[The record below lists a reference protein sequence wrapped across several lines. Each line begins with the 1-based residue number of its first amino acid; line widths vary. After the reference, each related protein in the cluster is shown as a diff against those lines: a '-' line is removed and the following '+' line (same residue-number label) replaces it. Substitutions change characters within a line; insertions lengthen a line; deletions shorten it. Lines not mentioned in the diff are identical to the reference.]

1 MKISNREIIIA
12 AVAIL
17 VLLGIGYFINNNSKD
32 DKKEET
38 KQEDKVNLD
47 DSGSTDENT
56 DQNKDEEE
64 KEASGVVSTDPK
76 SSTEVALSS
85 APKNIVIK
93 FDKEIAAGSEIM
105 VVSDK
110 NVDVVT
116 AGNKI
121 TADLKQLSAPV
132 NITVAGTYSVSYKI
146 NWKDGTKSD
155 GNYKFTVK

>member
-17 VLLGIGYFINNNSKD
+17 VLLGIGYYINNNSS

-38 KQEDKVNLD
+38 KEEDQVNLD
-47 DSGSTDENT
+47 ENSSDKSKDENN
-56 DQNKDEEE
+56 DSEE
-64 KEASGVVSTDPK
+64 KKAEGVT
-76 SSTEVALSS
+76 STEPEANANLTVVE
-85 APKNIVIK
+85 APKAVVLK
-93 FDKEIAAGSEIM
+93 SDKEMAAGSEIM

-116 AGNKI
+116 AGNKL
-121 TADLKQLSAPV
+121 TTDLKQLSAPV
-132 NITVAGTYSVSYKI
+132 SITVPGTYSVTYNI

>member
-17 VLLGIGYFINNNSKD
+17 VLLGIGYFINNNSSDNKSD
-32 DKKEET
+32 S

-47 DSGSTDENT
+47 ENNT
-56 DQNKDEEE
+56 EEDKKGTE
-64 KEASGVVSTDPK
+64 TEETKKAEGVTSTDPDANAEFKLAETPKTVSLK
-76 SSTEVALSS
+76 S
-85 APKNIVIK
+85 
-93 FDKEIAAGSEIM
+93 DKEMAAGSEIK

-110 NVDVVT
+110 DIDVVT
-116 AGNKI
+116 SGNKL
-121 TADLKQLSAPV
+121 TTDLKQLSAPV
-132 NITVAGTYSVSYKI
+132 SISVAGTYTVTYNI